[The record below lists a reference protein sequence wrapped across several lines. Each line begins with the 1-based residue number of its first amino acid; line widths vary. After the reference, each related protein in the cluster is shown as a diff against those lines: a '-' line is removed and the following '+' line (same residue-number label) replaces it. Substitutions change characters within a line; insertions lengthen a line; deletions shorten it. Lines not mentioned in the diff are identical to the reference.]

1 MQRNYEKGLYLTM
14 AIGKL
19 LEGKRE
25 KKGQINN
32 KTRKSRRKNKTDAL
46 LPVENGHPNNL
57 I

>member
-1 MQRNYEKGLYLTM
+1 M